1 VIRLLV
7 VLLAA
12 GLLLSA
18 CGSQSMS
25 AAMKSWTR
33 QGSTYNYVATN
44 KALITD
50 ATHSAKALRTK
61 GETND
66 QLHLVCGVLDYD
78 TDAANSFLPTPDKTA
93 SNLLNKAYGNLG
105 AGATICYTAGTSASK
120 RTRALGYLSKG
131 VGQLNEAYA
140 RIKSDTASA
149 S

>member
-18 CGSQSMS
+18 CGSQSMG
-25 AAMKSWTR
+25 AAMKSWAH
-33 QGSTYNYVATN
+33 QSSYNYVDTN
-44 KALITD
+44 RQLITD
-50 ATHSAKALRTK
+50 ATHSANALHTK

-78 TDAANSFLPTPDKTA
+78 TDAANSFLPTPDTTA
-93 SNLLNKAYGNLG
+93 SKLLNEAYGNLG
-105 AGATICYTAGTSASK
+105 AGATVCYTAGTSASK
-120 RTRALGYLSKG
+120 RTRALSYLSKG

-140 RIKSDTASA
+140 RIKSDSPAA
-149 S
+149 V

>member
-7 VLLAA
+7 ALFAA

-25 AAMKSWTR
+25 AAMKSWAH
-33 QGSTYNYVATN
+33 QSSYSYASTN
-44 KALITD
+44 KQLITD

-78 TDAANSFLPTPDKTA
+78 TESANSFLPTPDKAA
-93 SNLLNKAYGNLG
+93 SKLLDSAYGNLG
-105 AGATICYTAGTSASK
+105 AGATICYKAGHSAT
-120 RTRALGYLSKG
+120 TRARALSYLSKG

-140 RIKSDTASA
+140 RIKSDTSSA

>member
-1 VIRLLV
+1 VIRALV

-25 AAMKSWTR
+25 AAMKSWAHQSSYSYVTTNR
-33 QGSTYNYVATN
+33 Q
-44 KALITD
+44 LITD

-61 GETND
+61 SETND
-66 QLHLVCGVLDYD
+66 QLHLVCGILDYD
-78 TDAANSFLPTPDKTA
+78 TDAANSFLPTPDKAA
-93 SNLLNKAYGNLG
+93 SSLLNKAYGNLG

-120 RTRALGYLSKG
+120 RTRALAYLSKG

-140 RIKSDTASA
+140 LIKSDMSSA
-149 S
+149 G